1 MQPPFP
7 QGFVLKGRYAI
18 RSTIGQGGMGRTYL
32 AQDLERFNEPC
43 VLKEFIPPQDSQ
55 EVTEKA
61 KELFRREASV
71 LYQIHHPQVPEF
83 RATFESEGRLL
94 LVQDYVEGKNY
105 RNLLLDRLKE
115 GRTFSENEIFA
126 LMQQLLPVLTYLHS
140 HNIIHRDISPE
151 NLMLRSQDNLPVL
164 IDFGVVQE
172 TNAKLN
178 SQMGIPAST
187 VAGKAGY
194 APPEQL
200 QSGNAYANSDLYA
213 LAVSSIVL
221 LTGKEPPE
229 LFDSINLA
237 WDWQKFTNVN
247 PAFARVINQ
256 MLSYKPANR
265 YRSAEEVT
273 QALQVAQASFSGA
286 KTYAV
291 GRQVSS
297 NVAATLPQR
306 TVVAG
311 VNNRNPENY
320 SNNYENSNQNRA
332 NSGNGINW
340 FVGVLIILVAGVGSW
355 AVTSL
360 IFGRNQITPSPNS
373 SAIASPKTPSNNP
386 NVTNINTSIDLK
398 SISEGINSGS
408 VSDKITAGQ
417 VVNVRFNA
425 EKEELL
431 TVSLTGA
438 DLQMTIQSDD
448 QVGLDRKAIDNATG
462 YWQGRLKKDGVYYI
476 KIKTTATNETTY
488 KLDVKLDAPP
498 PQKPIPTKT
507 ITPTPSAKPTTTP
520 TPSEQPTSTPTPE
533 PTSTPSPTSTP
544 RSPEPIPTP
553 RTTFTP
559 RSGDPTATP
568 IEPMPSNPP
577 TRLDPNPNP
586 PPR

>member
-7 QGFVLKGRYAI
+7 QGFVLKGRYAVL
-18 RSTIGQGGMGRTYL
+18 STIGQGGMGRTYL
-32 AQDLERFNEPC
+32 AEDLERFNETC

-71 LYQIHHPQVPEF
+71 LYQIRHPQVPQF

-105 RNLLLDRLKE
+105 RNLLLDRLKQ
-115 GRTFSENEIFA
+115 GQTFSENEIFA

-256 MLSYKPANR
+256 MLSYKPTNR

-286 KTYAV
+286 KTYVV
-291 GRQVSS
+291 GRQLST

-320 SNNYENSNQNRA
+320 SNNYNSNQNRE

-340 FVGVLIILVAGVGSW
+340 FVGVLIIFVAGLGSW
-355 AVTSL
+355 TVTSL

-373 SAIASPKTPSNNP
+373 SAIASPTATSNNP
-386 NVTNINTSIDLK
+386 NVKNINTSIDLK

-408 VSDKITAGQ
+408 LSNTITAGQ
-417 VVNVRFNA
+417 VVNVRFNG
-425 EKEELL
+425 EKDELL

-448 QVGLDRKAIDNATG
+448 QIGLDRKAIDNATG
-462 YWQGRLKKDGVYYI
+462 YWQGRLKKEGVYYI

-498 PQKPIPTKT
+498 APKPIPTPT
-507 ITPTPSAKPTTTP
+507 NTPTTTAKPTTTP
-520 TPSEQPTSTPTPE
+520 TASEQPTSTPTVDPI
-533 PTSTPSPTSTP
+533 PTPSPTSTP
-544 RSPEPIPTP
+544 RSPDPIPTP
-553 RTTFTP
+553 RSTFTP
-559 RSGDPTATP
+559 RSAEPTATP
-568 IEPMPSNPP
+568 IEPMPSEPP
-577 TRLDPNPNP
+577 TRFDPNPIP

>member
-7 QGFVLKGRYAI
+7 QGFVLKGRYAV

-32 AQDLERFNEPC
+32 AQDLERFNETC

-55 EVTEKA
+55 EVSEKA

-71 LYQIHHPQVPEF
+71 LYQIRHPQVPEF

-105 RNLLLDRLKE
+105 RNLLLDRLKI
-115 GRTFSENEIFA
+115 GQTFSENEIFA
-126 LMQQLLPVLTYLHS
+126 LMQQLLPVLSYLHG

-172 TNAKLN
+172 TTAKLN

-213 LAVSSIVL
+213 LAVTSIVL
-221 LTGKEPPE
+221 LTGREPAE

-237 WDWQKFTNVN
+237 WNWQQFANVN

-256 MLSYKPANR
+256 MLSYKPTNR
-265 YRSAEEVT
+265 YRSADEVSG
-273 QALQVAQASFSGA
+273 AMQVAQASFSGA

-291 GRQVSS
+291 GRQVPS
-297 NVAATLPQR
+297 NVAANIPQR

-311 VNNRNPENY
+311 ANNRNPVNY
-320 SNNYENSNQNRA
+320 GTQNPSNRST
-332 NSGNGINW
+332 SGGGVNW
-340 FVGVLIILVAGVGSW
+340 FLGILIILVAGVGSW
-355 AVTSL
+355 AITS
-360 IFGRNQITPSPNS
+360 FFFSRNRAITNPTET
-373 SAIASPKTPSNNP
+373 AIASPTATPTTA
-386 NVTNINTSIDLK
+386 NVTNINTSLELK
-398 SISEGINSGS
+398 SVNEGLNRGFS
-408 VSDKITAGQ
+408 SDKIAAGQ
-417 VVNVRFNA
+417 VVNVRFNG
-425 EKEELL
+425 EKDELV

-448 QVGLDRKAIDNATG
+448 QVSLDRKAIDNATG
-462 YWQGRLKKDGVYYI
+462 YWQGRLKKDGVFYI
-476 KIKTTATNETTY
+476 KIRTTGTNETTY
-488 KLDVKLDAPP
+488 KLDVQLEAPVKA
-498 PQKPIPTKT
+498 QPTPT
-507 ITPTPSAKPTTTP
+507 RTPTPSPTGTPTDKPTTTP
-520 TPSEQPTSTPTPE
+520 TPS
-533 PTSTPSPTSTP
+533 PSPTSGQPNPTRSPDPTPTAIPTETP
-544 RSPEPIPTP
+544 RSPSPVPTTEPAPE
-553 RTTFTP
+553 TTK
-559 RSGDPTATP
+559 P
-568 IEPMPSNPP
+568 I
-577 TRLDPNPNP
+577 TF
-586 PPR
+586 

>member
-7 QGFVLKGRYAI
+7 QGFVLKGRYAV

-32 AQDLERFNEPC
+32 AQDLERFNETC

-55 EVTEKA
+55 EVAEKA

-71 LYQIHHPQVPEF
+71 LYQIRHPQVPEF

-105 RNLLLDRLKE
+105 RNLLLDRLKV
-115 GRTFSENEIFA
+115 GQTFSENEIFA
-126 LMQQLLPVLTYLHS
+126 LMQQLLPVLSYLHG

-172 TNAKLN
+172 TTAKLN

-213 LAVSSIVL
+213 LAVTSIVL
-221 LTGKEPPE
+221 LTGREPSE

-237 WDWQKFTNVN
+237 WNWQQFANVN

-256 MLSYKPANR
+256 MLSYKPTNR
-265 YRSAEEVT
+265 YRSADEVSG
-273 QALQVAQASFSGA
+273 AMQVAQASFSGA

-291 GRQVSS
+291 GRQVPS
-297 NVAATLPQR
+297 NVAANIPQR

-311 VNNRNPENY
+311 ANNRNPANY
-320 SNNYENSNQNRA
+320 GTQNSPNRA
-332 NSGNGINW
+332 NSSGINW
-340 FVGVLIILVAGVGSW
+340 FLGILIILVAGVGSW
-355 AVTSL
+355 AITS
-360 IFGRNQITPSPNS
+360 FFFSRNRATTNPTET
-373 SAIASPKTPSNNP
+373 AIASPTATPTTA
-386 NVTNINTSIDLK
+386 NVTNINTSLDLK
-398 SISEGINSGS
+398 SVNEGLNRGFS
-408 VSDKITAGQ
+408 SDKIAAGQ
-417 VVNVRFNA
+417 VVNVRFNG
-425 EKEELL
+425 EKDELV

-448 QVGLDRKAIDNATG
+448 QVSLDRKAIDNATG

-476 KIKTTATNETTY
+476 KIRTTGPNETTY
-488 KLDVKLDAPP
+488 KLDVQLEAPVKAQP
-498 PQKPIPTKT
+498 
-507 ITPTPSAKPTTTP
+507 TPTRTPTATPTATPTDKPTTTP
-520 TPSEQPTSTPTPE
+520 TPS
-533 PTSTPSPTSTP
+533 PSPTSGQPDPT
-544 RSPEPIPTP
+544 RSPDPTPTAIPTEPP
-553 RTTFTP
+553 RTPSPVPTTEPAPETPKPLTF
-559 RSGDPTATP
+559 
-568 IEPMPSNPP
+568 
-577 TRLDPNPNP
+577 
-586 PPR
+586 

>member
-32 AQDLERFNEPC
+32 AQDLERFNETC
-43 VLKEFIPPQDSQ
+43 VLKEFIPPQDSL

-71 LYQIHHPQVPEF
+71 LYQIRHPQVPDF

-94 LVQDYVEGKNY
+94 LVQDYVDGKNY
-105 RNLLLDRLKE
+105 RNLLLDRLKV
-115 GRTFSENEIFA
+115 GQTFSENEIFA
-126 LMQQLLPVLTYLHS
+126 LMQQLLPVLSYLHS

-200 QSGNAYANSDLYA
+200 QSGSAYANSDLYA
-213 LAVSSIVL
+213 LAVTSIVL
-221 LTGKEPPE
+221 LTGKEPSE

-237 WDWQKFTNVN
+237 WNWQQFANVN

-256 MLSYKPANR
+256 MLSYKPTNR
-265 YRSAEEVT
+265 YRSADEVM

-291 GRQVSS
+291 GRQVPS
-297 NVAATLPQR
+297 NVVANIPQK

-311 VNNRNPENY
+311 ASNRNPAYGTQNAPVR
-320 SNNYENSNQNRA
+320 SNSNG
-332 NSGNGINW
+332 SVNW
-340 FVGVLIILVAGVGSW
+340 FLGILIVLVAGVGSW
-355 AVTSL
+355 AVTS
-360 IFGRNQITPSPNS
+360 FFFSRNRVTTTPTESV
-373 SAIASPKTPSNNP
+373 IASPTATPNATNA
-386 NVTNINTSIDLK
+386 TNINTSLELK
-398 SISEGINSGS
+398 SVNEGLNRGFS
-408 VSDKITAGQ
+408 SDKIVAGQ
-417 VVNVRFNA
+417 VVNVRFNG
-425 EKEELL
+425 EKDELL

-448 QVGLDRKAIDNATG
+448 QVSLDRKAIDNATG

-476 KIKTTATNETTY
+476 KIKTTSTSETTY
-488 KLDVKLDAPP
+488 KLDVQLEAPIRP
-498 PQKPIPTKT
+498 KPTPTR
-507 ITPTPSAKPTTTP
+507 TPTPTP
-520 TPSEQPTSTPTPE
+520 TPTVTPTPTLSPTPTE
-533 PTSTPSPTSTP
+533 PLPSPDPSPTA
-544 RSPEPIPTP
+544 SPTEPSPSP
-553 RTTFTP
+553 SP
-559 RSGDPTATP
+559 SPVPNP
-568 IEPMPSNPP
+568 IEPAPEPTKPTSNPN
-577 TRLDPNPNP
+577 TLTF
-586 PPR
+586 

>member
-1 MQPPFP
+1 MQPLFP

-32 AQDLERFNEPC
+32 AQDLERFNETC
-43 VLKEFIPPQDSQ
+43 VLKEFIPPQDSL

-71 LYQIHHPQVPEF
+71 LYQIRHPQVPDF

-94 LVQDYVEGKNY
+94 LVQDYVDGKNY
-105 RNLLLDRLKE
+105 RNLLLDRLKV
-115 GRTFSENEIFA
+115 GQTFSENEIFA
-126 LMQQLLPVLTYLHS
+126 LMQQLLPVLSYLHS

-200 QSGNAYANSDLYA
+200 QSGSAYANSDLYA
-213 LAVSSIVL
+213 LAVTSIVL
-221 LTGKEPPE
+221 LTGKEPSE

-237 WDWQKFTNVN
+237 WNWQQFANVN

-256 MLSYKPANR
+256 MLSYKPTNR
-265 YRSAEEVT
+265 YRSADEVM

-291 GRQVSS
+291 GRQVPS
-297 NVAATLPQR
+297 NVVANIPQK

-311 VNNRNPENY
+311 ASNRNPAYGTQNAPVR
-320 SNNYENSNQNRA
+320 SNSNG
-332 NSGNGINW
+332 SVNW
-340 FVGVLIILVAGVGSW
+340 FLGILIVLVAGVGSW
-355 AVTSL
+355 AVTS
-360 IFGRNQITPSPNS
+360 FFFSRNRVTTTPTE
-373 SAIASPKTPSNNP
+373 SAIASPTATPNATNA
-386 NVTNINTSIDLK
+386 TNINTSLELK
-398 SISEGINSGS
+398 SVNEGLNRGFS
-408 VSDKITAGQ
+408 SDKIVAGQ
-417 VVNVRFNA
+417 VVNVRFNG
-425 EKEELL
+425 EKDELL

-448 QVGLDRKAIDNATG
+448 QVSLDRKAIDNATG

-476 KIKTTATNETTY
+476 KIKTTSTSETTY
-488 KLDVKLDAPP
+488 KLDVQLEAPIRP
-498 PQKPIPTKT
+498 KPTPTR
-507 ITPTPSAKPTTTP
+507 TPTPTP
-520 TPSEQPTSTPTPE
+520 TPTVTPTPTLSPTPTE
-533 PTSTPSPTSTP
+533 PLPSPDPSPTA
-544 RSPEPIPTP
+544 SPTEPSPSP
-553 RTTFTP
+553 SP
-559 RSGDPTATP
+559 SPVPNP
-568 IEPMPSNPP
+568 IEPAPEPTKPTSNPN
-577 TRLDPNPNP
+577 TLTF
-586 PPR
+586 

>member
-1 MQPPFP
+1 MQPPFS

-32 AQDLERFNEPC
+32 AQDLERFNETC

-71 LYQIHHPQVPEF
+71 LYQIRHPQVPDF

-105 RNLLLDRLKE
+105 RNLLLDRLKS
-115 GRTFSENEIFA
+115 GQNFSENEIFT
-126 LMQQLLPVLTYLHS
+126 LMQQLLPVLSYLHG

-151 NLMLRSQDNLPVL
+151 NLMLRSQDQLPVL

-178 SQMGIPAST
+178 SQMGIPAAT

-213 LAVSSIVL
+213 LAVTSIVL
-221 LTGKEPPE
+221 LTGKEPAE

-237 WDWQKFTNVN
+237 WNWQQFANVN

-256 MLSYKPANR
+256 MLSYKPTNR
-265 YRSAEEVT
+265 YRSADEVM

-291 GRQVSS
+291 GRQVPST
-297 NVAATLPQR
+297 VAANISQR

-311 VNNRNPENY
+311 ANNRDPVNY
-320 SNNYENSNQNRA
+320 ANSNQISSNRSN
-332 NSGNGINW
+332 NSNGINW
-340 FVGVLIILVAGVGSW
+340 FVGILIILVAGVGSW
-355 AVTSL
+355 AVTS
-360 IFGRNQITPSPNS
+360 IFFSRNRITTNPTDT
-373 SAIASPKTPSNNP
+373 AIASSTATPSSTA
-386 NVTNINTSIDLK
+386 NVTNINTSLDLK
-398 SISEGINSGS
+398 PINEGLSRGFSSE
-408 VSDKITAGQ
+408 KIAAGQ
-417 VVNVRFNA
+417 VVNVRFNG
-425 EKEELL
+425 ERDELL
-431 TVSLTGA
+431 TISLSGR

-448 QVGLDRKAIDNATG
+448 QVSLDSKAINNASG
-462 YWQGRLKKDGVYYI
+462 YWEGRLKKDD
-476 KIKTTATNETTY
+476 TS
-488 KLDVKLDAPP
+488 PR
-498 PQKPIPTKT
+498 
-507 ITPTPSAKPTTTP
+507 PTPNL
-520 TPSEQPTSTPTPE
+520 
-533 PTSTPSPTSTP
+533 
-544 RSPEPIPTP
+544 R
-553 RTTFTP
+553 F
-559 RSGDPTATP
+559 
-568 IEPMPSNPP
+568 
-577 TRLDPNPNP
+577 
-586 PPR
+586 

>member
-7 QGFVLKGRYAI
+7 QGFVLKGRYAVL
-18 RSTIGQGGMGRTYL
+18 STIGQGGMGRTYL
-32 AQDLERFNEPC
+32 AEDLERFNETC

-71 LYQIHHPQVPEF
+71 LYQIRHPQVPQF

-105 RNLLLDRLKE
+105 RNLLLDRLKQ
-115 GRTFSENEIFA
+115 GQTFSENEIFA

-172 TNAKLN
+172 TTAKLN

-256 MLSYKPANR
+256 MLSYKPTNR

-286 KTYAV
+286 KTYVV
-291 GRQVSS
+291 GRQLST
-297 NVAATLPQR
+297 NVAATLPQK

-311 VNNRNPENY
+311 ANNRNPENY
-320 SNNYENSNQNRA
+320 STNYENNNQNRS
-332 NSGNGINW
+332 NSGNVLSWLVGIL
-340 FVGVLIILVAGVGSW
+340 VILVAGVGSW

-360 IFGRNQITPSPNS
+360 IFGRNQIKPIASSP
-373 SAIASPKTPSNNP
+373 AIASPTTASNNA
-386 NVTNINTSIDLK
+386 NVKNINTSIDLK
-398 SISEGINSGS
+398 STSEGISSGS
-408 VSDKITAGQ
+408 VSNTITAEQ
-417 VVNVRFNA
+417 VVNVRFNG
-425 EKEELL
+425 EKDDLL
-431 TVSLTGA
+431 TVSLTGT

-448 QVGLDRKAIDNATG
+448 QIGLDRKAIDNATG
-462 YWQGRLKKDGVYYI
+462 YWQGRLKKQGVYYI

-498 PQKPIPTKT
+498 PPKPVPTK
-507 ITPTPSAKPTTTP
+507 
-520 TPSEQPTSTPTPE
+520 TSTPTPTLKPSITATPSESPSSTPTLE
-533 PTSTPSPTSTP
+533 PTSTPSPTFTP
-544 RSPEPIPTP
+544 RSPIPTP
-553 RTTFTP
+553 SPTFTP
-559 RSGDPTATP
+559 RSPDPTVIP
-568 IEPMPSNPP
+568 IEPIRSEPP
-577 TRLDPNPNP
+577 TRFEPNPNS
-586 PPR
+586 PRR

>member
-7 QGFVLKGRYAI
+7 QGFVLKGRYAV

-32 AQDLERFNEPC
+32 AQDLERFNETC

-55 EVTEKA
+55 EVSEKA

-71 LYQIHHPQVPEF
+71 LYQIRHPQVPEF

-105 RNLLLDRLKE
+105 RNLLLERLKL
-115 GRTFSENEIFA
+115 GQTFSENEIFA
-126 LMQQLLPVLTYLHS
+126 LMQQLLPVLSYLHG

-172 TNAKLN
+172 TTAKLN

-213 LAVSSIVL
+213 LAVTSIVL
-221 LTGKEPPE
+221 LTGREPSE

-237 WDWQKFTNVN
+237 WNWQQFANVN

-256 MLSYKPANR
+256 MLSYKPTKR
-265 YRSAEEVT
+265 YRSADEVS
-273 QALQVAQASFSGA
+273 QAMQVAQASFSGA

-291 GRQVSS
+291 GRQVPS
-297 NVAATLPQR
+297 NVAANIPQR

-311 VNNRNPENY
+311 ASNRNPVNY
-320 SNNYENSNQNRA
+320 GTQNPPNRST
-332 NSGNGINW
+332 SGGGGVNW
-340 FVGVLIILVAGVGSW
+340 FLGILIILVAGVGSW
-355 AVTSL
+355 AITS
-360 IFGRNQITPSPNS
+360 FFFSRNRATTNPTET
-373 SAIASPKTPSNNP
+373 AIASPTATPSVV
-386 NVTNINTSIDLK
+386 NVKNINTSLELK
-398 SISEGINSGS
+398 SVSEGSNRGIISE
-408 VSDKITAGQ
+408 KISAGQ

-425 EKEELL
+425 EKDDLL
-431 TVSLTGA
+431 TVSLNGT

-448 QVGLDRKAIDNATG
+448 VSLDRKAIDNATG
-462 YWQGRLKKDGVYYI
+462 YWQGRLKKAGVYYI
-476 KIKTTATNETTY
+476 KIKTTGTNETTY
-488 KLDVKLDAPP
+488 KLDVQLEAPVKA
-498 PQKPIPTKT
+498 QPTPT
-507 ITPTPSAKPTTTP
+507 RTPTPSPTATPTDKPTTTP
-520 TPSEQPTSTPTPE
+520 TPSVSPTSGQPNPTRSPDPTPTAI
-533 PTSTPSPTSTP
+533 PTETPRTPSPVPTP
-544 RSPEPIPTP
+544 SEPAPEPSKPI
-553 RTTFTP
+553 TF
-559 RSGDPTATP
+559 
-568 IEPMPSNPP
+568 
-577 TRLDPNPNP
+577 
-586 PPR
+586 

>member
-7 QGFVLKGRYAI
+7 EGFVLKSRYAI

-71 LYQIHHPQVPEF
+71 LYQIRHPQVPDF

-105 RNLLLDRLKE
+105 RHLLLDRLKS
-115 GRTFSENEIFA
+115 GQTFTENEIFA
-126 LMQQLLPVLTYLHS
+126 LMQQLLPVLSYLHG

-178 SQMGIPAST
+178 SQMGIPAAT

-213 LAVSSIVL
+213 LAVTSIVL

-229 LFDSINLA
+229 LFDSVNLA
-237 WDWQKFTNVN
+237 WNWQQFANVN

-256 MLSYKPANR
+256 MLSYKPTNR
-265 YRSAEEVT
+265 YRSADEVM
-273 QALQVAQASFSGA
+273 QALQVAQASFSGV

-291 GRQVSS
+291 GRRVPS
-297 NVAATLPQR
+297 NVVIPQR
-306 TVVAG
+306 TVIAG
-311 VNNRNPENY
+311 ANNRNPANY
-320 SNNYENSNQNRA
+320 GSNEPNGTNSSDNN
-332 NSGNGINW
+332 NGMNW
-340 FVGVLIILVAGVGSW
+340 FVGILIVLVAGVGSW
-355 AVTSL
+355 AVTSVL
-360 IFGRNQITPSPNS
+360 FNRNRIVTNPTDT
-373 SAIASPKTPSNNP
+373 AIASPSATSSSA
-386 NVTNINTSIDLK
+386 NVTNINTSLDLK
-398 SISEGINSGS
+398 SINEGLNRGFS
-408 VSDKITAGQ
+408 SDKIAVGQ
-417 VVNVRFNA
+417 VVNVRFNG
-425 EKEELL
+425 EKDELL

-438 DLQMTIQSDD
+438 DLQMTIQSGD
-448 QVGLDRKAIDNATG
+448 QVSLDRKAIDNASG
-462 YWQGRLKKDGVYYI
+462 YWEGTLKKSGVYYI
-476 KIKTTATNETTY
+476 KIKTTSPNETTY
-488 KLDVKLDAPP
+488 KLDVQLKAPFK
-498 PQKPIPTKT
+498 PQP
-507 ITPTPSAKPTTTP
+507 TPTRTFTP
-520 TPSEQPTSTPTPE
+520 TATPSPTLTPTDKPTSTPTPSPTSGQVE
-533 PTSTPSPTSTP
+533 PTRSPDPSPTPIEPT
-544 RSPEPIPTP
+544 RSPNPTVTP
-553 RTTFTP
+553 NPTFTP
-559 RSGDPTATP
+559 RPV
-568 IEPMPSNPP
+568 EPPLRP
-577 TRLDPNPNP
+577 DFNPNNS
-586 PPR
+586 R

>member
-7 QGFVLKGRYAI
+7 QGFVLKGRYAV
-18 RSTIGQGGMGRTYL
+18 RTTIGQGGMGRTYL
-32 AQDLERFNEPC
+32 AQDLERFNETC

-55 EVTEKA
+55 EVSEKA

-71 LYQIHHPQVPEF
+71 LYQIRHPQVPEF

-105 RNLLLDRLKE
+105 RNLLLDRLKV
-115 GRTFSENEIFA
+115 GQTFSENEIFA
-126 LMQQLLPVLTYLHS
+126 LMQQLLPVLSYLHG

-172 TNAKLN
+172 TTAKLN

-213 LAVSSIVL
+213 LAVTSIVL
-221 LTGKEPPE
+221 LTGREPSE

-237 WDWQKFTNVN
+237 WNWQQFANVN

-256 MLSYKPANR
+256 MLSYKPTNR
-265 YRSAEEVT
+265 YRSADEVS
-273 QALQVAQASFSGA
+273 QAMQVAQASFSGA

-291 GRQVSS
+291 GRQVPS
-297 NVAATLPQR
+297 NVAANIPQR

-311 VNNRNPENY
+311 ASNRNPVNY
-320 SNNYENSNQNRA
+320 GTQNSPNRST
-332 NSGNGINW
+332 SGGGVNW
-340 FVGVLIILVAGVGSW
+340 FLGILIILVAGVGSW
-355 AVTSL
+355 AITS
-360 IFGRNQITPSPNS
+360 FFFSRNRATTNPTET
-373 SAIASPKTPSNNP
+373 AIASPTATPSVA
-386 NVTNINTSIDLK
+386 NVKNINTSLELK
-398 SISEGINSGS
+398 SVSEGSNRGIISE
-408 VSDKITAGQ
+408 KISAGQ

-425 EKEELL
+425 EKDDLL
-431 TVSLTGA
+431 TVSLNGT

-448 QVGLDRKAIDNATG
+448 VSLDRKAIDNATG

-476 KIKTTATNETTY
+476 KIKTTGTNETTY
-488 KLDVKLDAPP
+488 KLEVQLDAPVKA
-498 PQKPIPTKT
+498 QPTPT
-507 ITPTPSAKPTTTP
+507 RTPTPSPTATPTDKSTTTP
-520 TPSEQPTSTPTPE
+520 TPS
-533 PTSTPSPTSTP
+533 PSPTSGQPNPTRSPDPTPTAVPTEPP
-544 RSPEPIPTP
+544 RSPSPV
-553 RTTFTP
+553 
-559 RSGDPTATP
+559 
-568 IEPMPSNPP
+568 
-577 TRLDPNPNP
+577 PNPTEP
-586 PPR
+586 APEPTKPLTF

>member
-7 QGFVLKGRYAI
+7 QGFVLKGRYAV

-32 AQDLERFNEPC
+32 AQDLERFNETC

-71 LYQIHHPQVPEF
+71 LYQIRHPQVPEF

-105 RNLLLDRLKE
+105 RNLLLDRLKV
-115 GRTFSENEIFA
+115 GQTFSENEIFA
-126 LMQQLLPVLTYLHS
+126 LMQQLLPVLSYLHG

-172 TNAKLN
+172 TTAKLN

-213 LAVSSIVL
+213 LAVTSIVL
-221 LTGKEPPE
+221 LTGREPSE

-237 WDWQKFTNVN
+237 WNWQQFANVN

-256 MLSYKPANR
+256 MLSYKPTNR
-265 YRSAEEVT
+265 YRSADEVS
-273 QALQVAQASFSGA
+273 QAMQVAQASFSGA

-291 GRQVSS
+291 GRQVPS
-297 NVAATLPQR
+297 NIAANIPQR

-311 VNNRNPENY
+311 GSNRNPINY
-320 SNNYENSNQNRA
+320 GTQNPSNRST
-332 NSGNGINW
+332 SGGGGVNW
-340 FVGVLIILVAGVGSW
+340 FLGILIILVAGVGSW
-355 AVTSL
+355 AITS
-360 IFGRNQITPSPNS
+360 FFFSRNRATTNPTET
-373 SAIASPKTPSNNP
+373 AIASPTATPTTANIKT
-386 NVTNINTSIDLK
+386 INTSLELK
-398 SISEGINSGS
+398 SVNEGLNRGFS
-408 VSDKITAGQ
+408 SDKIAAGQ
-417 VVNVRFNA
+417 VVNVRFNG
-425 EKEELL
+425 EKDELV

-448 QVGLDRKAIDNATG
+448 QVSLDRKAIDNATG

-476 KIKTTATNETTY
+476 KIRTTGTNETTY
-488 KLDVKLDAPP
+488 KLDVQLEAPVKA
-498 PQKPIPTKT
+498 QPTPT
-507 ITPTPSAKPTTTP
+507 RTPTPSPTATPTDKPTATP
-520 TPSEQPTSTPTPE
+520 TPS
-533 PTSTPSPTSTP
+533 PSPTSGQPNPTQSPDPTP
-544 RSPEPIPTP
+544 TAVPTEPPRTPSPVPTTTEPAPEPSKPL
-553 RTTFTP
+553 TF
-559 RSGDPTATP
+559 
-568 IEPMPSNPP
+568 
-577 TRLDPNPNP
+577 
-586 PPR
+586 

>member
-7 QGFVLKGRYAI
+7 QGFVLKGRYAV

-32 AQDLERFNEPC
+32 AQDLERFNETC

-55 EVTEKA
+55 EVSEKA

-71 LYQIHHPQVPEF
+71 LYQIRHPQVPEF

-105 RNLLLDRLKE
+105 RNLLLDRLKV
-115 GRTFSENEIFA
+115 GQTFSENEIFA
-126 LMQQLLPVLTYLHS
+126 LMQQLLPVLSYLHG

-172 TNAKLN
+172 TTAKLN

-213 LAVSSIVL
+213 LAVTSIVL
-221 LTGKEPPE
+221 LTGREPSE

-237 WDWQKFTNVN
+237 WNWQQFANVN

-256 MLSYKPANR
+256 MLSYKPTNR
-265 YRSAEEVT
+265 YRSADEVS
-273 QALQVAQASFSGA
+273 QAMQVAQASFSGA

-291 GRQVSS
+291 GRQVPS
-297 NVAATLPQR
+297 NVAANIPQR

-311 VNNRNPENY
+311 GSNRNPVNY
-320 SNNYENSNQNRA
+320 GTQNPPNRST
-332 NSGNGINW
+332 SGGGVNW
-340 FVGVLIILVAGVGSW
+340 FLGILIILVAGVGSW
-355 AVTSL
+355 AITS
-360 IFGRNQITPSPNS
+360 FFFSRNRATTNPTET
-373 SAIASPKTPSNNP
+373 AIASPTATPTTANIKT
-386 NVTNINTSIDLK
+386 INTSLELK
-398 SISEGINSGS
+398 SVNEGLNRGFS
-408 VSDKITAGQ
+408 SDKIAAGQ
-417 VVNVRFNA
+417 VVNVRFNG
-425 EKEELL
+425 EKDELV

-448 QVGLDRKAIDNATG
+448 QVSLDRKAIDNATG

-476 KIKTTATNETTY
+476 KIRTTGTNETTY
-488 KLDVKLDAPP
+488 KLDVQLEAPVKA
-498 PQKPIPTKT
+498 QPTPT
-507 ITPTPSAKPTTTP
+507 RTPTPSPTATPTDKTTATP
-520 TPSEQPTSTPTPE
+520 TPS
-533 PTSTPSPTSTP
+533 PSPTSGQPNPTQSPDPTP
-544 RSPEPIPTP
+544 TAVPTEPPRTPSPVPTPTEPAPEPSKPL
-553 RTTFTP
+553 TF
-559 RSGDPTATP
+559 
-568 IEPMPSNPP
+568 
-577 TRLDPNPNP
+577 
-586 PPR
+586 

>member
-32 AQDLERFNEPC
+32 AQDLERFNETC
-43 VLKEFIPPQDSQ
+43 VLKEFIPPQDSV
-55 EVTEKA
+55 EVSEKA

-71 LYQIHHPQVPEF
+71 LYQIRHPQVPEF

-105 RNLLLDRLKE
+105 RNLLLDRLKT
-115 GRTFSENEIFA
+115 GQTFSENEIFA
-126 LMQQLLPVLTYLHS
+126 LMQQLLPVLSYLHG

-151 NLMLRSQDNLPVL
+151 NLILRSQDDLPVL

-213 LAVSSIVL
+213 LAVTSIVL
-221 LTGKEPPE
+221 MTGHEPSE

-237 WDWQKFTNVN
+237 WNWQQFANVS

-256 MLSYKPANR
+256 MLSYKPTNR
-265 YRSAEEVT
+265 YRSADEVM

-291 GRQVSS
+291 GRAVPS
-297 NVAATLPQR
+297 NVAASIPQR

-311 VNNRNPENY
+311 ANNRNPANY
-320 SNNYENSNQNRA
+320 GVSRPNQVNESNN
-332 NSGNGINW
+332 GGGVNW
-340 FVGVLIILVAGVGSW
+340 FVGILIILVAGIGSW

-360 IFGRNQITPSPNS
+360 FFGRNRLVETAITSPT
-373 SAIASPKTPSNNP
+373 SAANDPT
-386 NVTNINTSIDLK
+386 VTNIKFDLGDNEGINRK
-398 SISEGINSGS
+398 SIS
-408 VSDKITAGQ
+408 DKIVAGK
-417 VVNVRFNA
+417 VVNVRLTGERDDF
-425 EKEELL
+425 L
-431 TVSLTGA
+431 TVSLTNG
-438 DLQMTIQSDD
+438 DNLQMTIESAD
-448 QVGLDRKAIDNATG
+448 QISLDNAAKDNKTG
-462 YWQGRLKKDGVYYI
+462 YWEGKLPKSGTYYI
-476 KIKTTATNETTY
+476 KIKTTSSQETTY
-488 KLDVKLDAPP
+488 NLEVTRKVIPK
-498 PQKPIPTKT
+498 PQPTPTKT
-507 ITPTPSAKPTTTP
+507 T
-520 TPSEQPTSTPTPE
+520 TSTPTVK
-533 PTSTPSPTSTP
+533 PTN
-544 RSPEPIPTP
+544 
-553 RTTFTP
+553 
-559 RSGDPTATP
+559 TATP
-568 IEPMPSNPP
+568 SESPTISPTADPSNSPRATESSRSSASP
-577 TRLDPNPNP
+577 TPNNTERSTSPLPTPIDPAPEPLKPTTNPKNPNTF
-586 PPR
+586 

>member
-1 MQPPFP
+1 MQPPFS

-32 AQDLERFNEPC
+32 AQDLERFNETC

-71 LYQIHHPQVPEF
+71 LYQIRHPQVPDF

-105 RNLLLDRLKE
+105 RNLLLDRLKS
-115 GRTFSENEIFA
+115 GQNFSENEIFT
-126 LMQQLLPVLTYLHS
+126 LMQQLLPVLSYLHG

-151 NLMLRSQDNLPVL
+151 NLMLRSQDQLPVL

-178 SQMGIPAST
+178 SQMGIPAAT

-213 LAVSSIVL
+213 LAVTSIVL
-221 LTGKEPPE
+221 LTGKEPAE

-237 WDWQKFTNVN
+237 WNWQQFANVN

-256 MLSYKPANR
+256 MLSYKPTNR
-265 YRSAEEVT
+265 YRSADEVM

-291 GRQVSS
+291 GRQVPST
-297 NVAATLPQR
+297 VAANISQR

-311 VNNRNPENY
+311 ANNRDPVNY
-320 SNNYENSNQNRA
+320 ANSNQISSNRSN
-332 NSGNGINW
+332 NSNGINW
-340 FVGVLIILVAGVGSW
+340 FVGILIILVAGVGSW
-355 AVTSL
+355 AVTS
-360 IFGRNQITPSPNS
+360 IFFSRNRITTNPTDT
-373 SAIASPKTPSNNP
+373 AIASSTATPSSTA
-386 NVTNINTSIDLK
+386 NVTNINTSLDLK
-398 SISEGINSGS
+398 PINEGLNRGFSSE
-408 VSDKITAGQ
+408 KIAAGQ
-417 VVNVRFNA
+417 VVNVRFNG
-425 EKEELL
+425 ERDELL
-431 TVSLTGA
+431 TISLSGR

-448 QVGLDRKAIDNATG
+448 QVSLDSKAIDNASG
-462 YWQGRLKKDGVYYI
+462 YWEGRLKKDGVYYI
-476 KIKTTATNETTY
+476 KIKTTSANETTY
-488 KLDVKLDAPP
+488 KLDVQLKAPFRP
-498 PQKPIPTKT
+498 EPAPTRV
-507 ITPTPSAKPTTTP
+507 
-520 TPSEQPTSTPTPE
+520 STPTL
-533 PTSTPSPTSTP
+533 TLS
-544 RSPEPIPTP
+544 
-553 RTTFTP
+553 
-559 RSGDPTATP
+559 PTATP
-568 IEPMPSNPP
+568 TSRPTTTQTSAPSPTTEP
-577 TRLDPNPNP
+577 TRSPDPLPTPNEPTRSPNPTATPNSTELP
-586 PPR
+586 PSDTSPRPTPNLRF

>member
-7 QGFVLKGRYAI
+7 QGFVLKGRYAV

-32 AQDLERFNEPC
+32 AQDLERFNETC

-71 LYQIHHPQVPEF
+71 LYQIRHPQVPEF

-105 RNLLLDRLKE
+105 RNLLLDRLKV
-115 GRTFSENEIFA
+115 GQTFSENEIFA
-126 LMQQLLPVLTYLHS
+126 LMQQLLPVLSYLHG

-172 TNAKLN
+172 TTAKLN

-213 LAVSSIVL
+213 LAVTSIVL
-221 LTGKEPPE
+221 LTGREPSE

-237 WDWQKFTNVN
+237 WNWQQFANVN

-256 MLSYKPANR
+256 MLSYKPTNR
-265 YRSAEEVT
+265 YRSADEVS
-273 QALQVAQASFSGA
+273 QAMQVAQASFSGA

-297 NVAATLPQR
+297 NVAANIPQR

-311 VNNRNPENY
+311 ASNRNPVNY
-320 SNNYENSNQNRA
+320 GTQNPPNRST
-332 NSGNGINW
+332 SGGGGVNW
-340 FVGVLIILVAGVGSW
+340 FLGILIILVAGVGSW
-355 AVTSL
+355 AITS
-360 IFGRNQITPSPNS
+360 FFFSRNRATTNPTET
-373 SAIASPKTPSNNP
+373 AIASPTATPTTANIKT
-386 NVTNINTSIDLK
+386 INTSLELK
-398 SISEGINSGS
+398 SVNEGLNRGFS
-408 VSDKITAGQ
+408 SDKIAAGQ
-417 VVNVRFNA
+417 VVNVRFNG
-425 EKEELL
+425 EKDELV

-448 QVGLDRKAIDNATG
+448 QVSLDRKAIDNATG

-476 KIKTTATNETTY
+476 KIRTTGTNETTY
-488 KLDVKLDAPP
+488 KLDVQLEAPVKA
-498 PQKPIPTKT
+498 QPTPT
-507 ITPTPSAKPTTTP
+507 RTPTPSPTATPTDKPTATP
-520 TPSEQPTSTPTPE
+520 TPS
-533 PTSTPSPTSTP
+533 PSPTSGQPNPTQSPDPTP
-544 RSPEPIPTP
+544 TAVPTEPPRTPSPVPTPTEPAPEPSKPL
-553 RTTFTP
+553 TF
-559 RSGDPTATP
+559 
-568 IEPMPSNPP
+568 
-577 TRLDPNPNP
+577 
-586 PPR
+586 

>member
-7 QGFVLKGRYAI
+7 QGFVLKGRYAV

-32 AQDLERFNEPC
+32 AQDLERFNETC

-55 EVTEKA
+55 EVSEKA

-71 LYQIHHPQVPEF
+71 LYQIRHPQVPEF

-105 RNLLLDRLKE
+105 RNLLLERLKL
-115 GRTFSENEIFA
+115 GQTFSENEIFA
-126 LMQQLLPVLTYLHS
+126 LMQQLLPVLSYLHG

-172 TNAKLN
+172 TTAKLN

-213 LAVSSIVL
+213 LAVTSIVL
-221 LTGKEPPE
+221 LTGREPSE

-237 WDWQKFTNVN
+237 WNWQQFANVN

-256 MLSYKPANR
+256 MLSYKPTNR
-265 YRSAEEVT
+265 YRSADEVS
-273 QALQVAQASFSGA
+273 QAMQVAQASFSGA

-291 GRQVSS
+291 GRQVPS
-297 NVAATLPQR
+297 NVAANIPQR

-311 VNNRNPENY
+311 ASNRNPVNY
-320 SNNYENSNQNRA
+320 GTQNPPNRST
-332 NSGNGINW
+332 SGGGGVNWSLGI
-340 FVGVLIILVAGVGSW
+340 LIILVAGVGSW
-355 AVTSL
+355 AITS
-360 IFGRNQITPSPNS
+360 FFFSRNRATTNPTET
-373 SAIASPKTPSNNP
+373 AIASPTATPSVV
-386 NVTNINTSIDLK
+386 NVKNINTSLELK
-398 SISEGINSGS
+398 SVSEGSNRGIISE
-408 VSDKITAGQ
+408 KISAGQ

-425 EKEELL
+425 EKDDLL
-431 TVSLTGA
+431 TVSLNGT

-448 QVGLDRKAIDNATG
+448 VSLDRKAIDNATG
-462 YWQGRLKKDGVYYI
+462 YWQGRLKKAGVYYI
-476 KIKTTATNETTY
+476 KIKTTGTNETTY
-488 KLDVKLDAPP
+488 KLDVQLEAPVKA
-498 PQKPIPTKT
+498 QPTPT
-507 ITPTPSAKPTTTP
+507 RTPTPSPTATPTDKPTTTP
-520 TPSEQPTSTPTPE
+520 TPSVSPTSGQPNPTRSPDPTPTAI
-533 PTSTPSPTSTP
+533 PTETPRTPSPVPTP
-544 RSPEPIPTP
+544 SEPAPEPSKPI
-553 RTTFTP
+553 TF
-559 RSGDPTATP
+559 
-568 IEPMPSNPP
+568 
-577 TRLDPNPNP
+577 
-586 PPR
+586 

>member
-7 QGFVLKGRYAI
+7 QGFVLKGRYAV

-32 AQDLERFNEPC
+32 AQDLERFNETC

-55 EVTEKA
+55 EVSEKA

-71 LYQIHHPQVPEF
+71 LYQIRHPQVPEF

-105 RNLLLDRLKE
+105 RNLLLERLKL
-115 GRTFSENEIFA
+115 GQTFSENEIFA
-126 LMQQLLPVLTYLHS
+126 LMQQLLPVLSYLHG

-172 TNAKLN
+172 TTAKLN

-213 LAVSSIVL
+213 LAVTSIVL
-221 LTGKEPPE
+221 LTGREPSE

-237 WDWQKFTNVN
+237 WNWQQFANVN

-256 MLSYKPANR
+256 MLSYKPTNR
-265 YRSAEEVT
+265 YRSADEVS
-273 QALQVAQASFSGA
+273 QAMQVAQASFSGA

-291 GRQVSS
+291 GRQVPS
-297 NVAATLPQR
+297 NVAANIPQR

-311 VNNRNPENY
+311 ASNRNPVNY
-320 SNNYENSNQNRA
+320 GTQNPPNRST
-332 NSGNGINW
+332 SGGGVNW
-340 FVGVLIILVAGVGSW
+340 FLGILIILVAGVGSW
-355 AVTSL
+355 AITS
-360 IFGRNQITPSPNS
+360 FFFSRNRATTNPTET
-373 SAIASPKTPSNNP
+373 AIASPTATPSVV
-386 NVTNINTSIDLK
+386 NVKNINTSLELK
-398 SISEGINSGS
+398 SVSEGSNRGIISE
-408 VSDKITAGQ
+408 KISAGQ

-425 EKEELL
+425 EKDDLL
-431 TVSLTGA
+431 TVSLNGT

-448 QVGLDRKAIDNATG
+448 VSLDRKAIDNATG
-462 YWQGRLKKDGVYYI
+462 YWQGRLKKAGVYYI
-476 KIKTTATNETTY
+476 KIKTTGTNETTY
-488 KLDVKLDAPP
+488 KLDVQLEAPVKA
-498 PQKPIPTKT
+498 QPTPT
-507 ITPTPSAKPTTTP
+507 RTPTPSPTATPTDKPTTTP
-520 TPSEQPTSTPTPE
+520 TPSVSPTSGQPNPTRSPDPTPTAI
-533 PTSTPSPTSTP
+533 PTETPRTPSPVPTASEP
-544 RSPEPIPTP
+544 APEPSKPI
-553 RTTFTP
+553 TF
-559 RSGDPTATP
+559 
-568 IEPMPSNPP
+568 
-577 TRLDPNPNP
+577 
-586 PPR
+586 

>member
-7 QGFVLKGRYAI
+7 QGFVLKGRYAV

-32 AQDLERFNEPC
+32 AQDLERFNETC

-71 LYQIHHPQVPEF
+71 LYQIRHPQVPEF

-105 RNLLLDRLKE
+105 RNLLLDRLKV
-115 GRTFSENEIFA
+115 GQTFSENEIFA
-126 LMQQLLPVLTYLHS
+126 LMQQLLPVLSFLHG

-172 TNAKLN
+172 TTAKLN

-213 LAVSSIVL
+213 LAVTSIVL
-221 LTGKEPPE
+221 LTGREPSE

-237 WDWQKFTNVN
+237 WNWQQFANVN

-256 MLSYKPANR
+256 MLSYKPTNR
-265 YRSAEEVT
+265 YRSADEVS
-273 QALQVAQASFSGA
+273 QAMQVAQASFSGA

-291 GRQVSS
+291 GRQVPS
-297 NVAATLPQR
+297 NVAANIPQR

-311 VNNRNPENY
+311 GSNRNPVNY
-320 SNNYENSNQNRA
+320 GTQNPPNRST
-332 NSGNGINW
+332 SGGGVNW
-340 FVGVLIILVAGVGSW
+340 FLGILIILVAGVGSW
-355 AVTSL
+355 AITS
-360 IFGRNQITPSPNS
+360 FFFSRNRATTNPTET
-373 SAIASPKTPSNNP
+373 AIASPTATPTTANIKT
-386 NVTNINTSIDLK
+386 INTSLELK
-398 SISEGINSGS
+398 SVNEGLNRGFS
-408 VSDKITAGQ
+408 SDKIAAGQ
-417 VVNVRFNA
+417 VVNVRFNG
-425 EKEELL
+425 EKDELV

-448 QVGLDRKAIDNATG
+448 QVSLDRKAIDNATG

-476 KIKTTATNETTY
+476 KIRTTGTNETTY
-488 KLDVKLDAPP
+488 KLDVQLEAPVKA
-498 PQKPIPTKT
+498 QPTPT
-507 ITPTPSAKPTTTP
+507 RTPTPSPTATPTDKTTATP
-520 TPSEQPTSTPTPE
+520 TPS
-533 PTSTPSPTSTP
+533 PSPTSGQPNPTQSPDPTP
-544 RSPEPIPTP
+544 TAVPTEPPRTPSPVPTPTEPAPEPSKPL
-553 RTTFTP
+553 TF
-559 RSGDPTATP
+559 
-568 IEPMPSNPP
+568 
-577 TRLDPNPNP
+577 
-586 PPR
+586 